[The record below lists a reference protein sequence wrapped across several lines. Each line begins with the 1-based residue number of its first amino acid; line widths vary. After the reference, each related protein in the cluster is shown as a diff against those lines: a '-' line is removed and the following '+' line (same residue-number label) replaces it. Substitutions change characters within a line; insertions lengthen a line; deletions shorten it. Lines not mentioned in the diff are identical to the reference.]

1 MTDQKDEPLSKL
13 LRQWEPPVVPARLDD
28 RVLAAFRREITR
40 PVPSLWRRFLAA
52 EVRIPMPLAATV
64 ALLLVLSGL
73 FAMRRPAVGATATAP
88 PPVPVQSAHVT
99 VPAVVTETSLSGFR
113 PVDDVQIT
121 VVGERIR

>member
-1 MTDQKDEPLSKL
+1 MTDEKDEPLSDL

-52 EVRIPMPLAATV
+52 EVRIPLPLAAGLMLV
-64 ALLLVLSGL
+64 LLLTGL
-73 FAMRRPAVGATATAP
+73 FAMRRPSTAGTATAP
-88 PPVPVQSAHVT
+88 APAPVQAAHVA

-121 VVGERIR
+121 VMGERIR